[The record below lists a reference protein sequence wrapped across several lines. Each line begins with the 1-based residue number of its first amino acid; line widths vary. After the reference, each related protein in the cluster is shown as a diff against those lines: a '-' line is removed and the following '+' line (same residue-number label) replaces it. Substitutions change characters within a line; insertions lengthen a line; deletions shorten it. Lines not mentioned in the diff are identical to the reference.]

1 MEGRTLGNSLKEG
14 RKVHYASIPS
24 IGIYRGEG
32 DLLNWHRD
40 DTKCGLSLLH

>member
-1 MEGRTLGNSLKEG
+1 MRDALALEIEDKARGNSLKKG

-32 DLLNWHRD
+32 DLLN
-40 DTKCGLSLLH
+40 